1 MALKKGF
8 FKRLQGGVNHS
19 PLKSHEGGPPH
30 SKKDFKG
37 LLAHKLAEKS
47 PVVDERL
54 LNQNVSDNLAVE
66 RFRQNND
73 VSSEQIIKDAAKI
86 KKIEEKKIQE
96 NQNKNRATIG
106 QGAVTEQEKEQAAIN
121 NERGEKIHNASLS
134 LLERPL
140 AYMSDPSAVLG
151 DMGINSFLGFDTGNT
166 TQLAREIETMRTD
179 PNLSFSDKLKAKTQM
194 GLGMVPSATLNVGL
208 GMIGAGGVGTGVKG
222 AANYTGR
229 VLNNAVNPLAG
240 LGKPTAKAV
249 SNALGNNIDDAGV
262 DAFQQAINSQRGSTN
277 VNYNLDN
284 VGGIGDFDF
293 DLSNL
298 PQRTSTDNSLL
309 DMINRKVLGTDKEL
323 GRSLEPL
330 ARELRKGA
338 NTFREA
344 REFAANNMRSE
355 QGQQRL
361 TDLITETLDSKTEI
375 PFSLNPFKDKE
386 VIANMSPK
394 TREKYI
400 NYFKNQH
407 QDKLTN
413 SKSMNE
419 LVDELAFDSQ
429 GNYNP
434 NGAVKAIYGEGDK
447 ISSSLV
453 NNAYYNGKKKGQNP
467 SYVLGTGSTGSSPTA
482 YHELLGHGGQQVDK
496 LGPIGADNRLRN
508 LSQRNVTAEYG
519 SQLPNATPDQDYFN
533 TGSKGLEP
541 YAYAQELKKS
551 MYDLGILKNNNG
563 TWETVTPEM
572 LEKTRDVL
580 IKSPKGYISGPA
592 DGRFFNEARALE
604 FVEDLDGLS
613 TEMNK
618 LIGANNPGDSDGKNK
633 FDLLKVNSMEA
644 NA

>member
-1 MALKKGF
+1 MALKKNF
-8 FKRLQGGVNHS
+8 FKGLQGGVNHS
-19 PLKSHEGGPPH
+19 PLKFHEGGPPH

-37 LLAHKLAEKS
+37 LLAHKLASKE

-66 RFRQNND
+66 KFRQNND
-73 VSSEQIIKDAAKI
+73 VSSEQIIKNAAQI
-86 KKIEEKKIQE
+86 KKIEEKKIQK
-96 NQNKNRATIG
+96 NQNKNRATIS
-106 QGAVTEQEKEQAAIN
+106 QGPVTEQEKKQAAIN

-134 LLERPL
+134 LFERPL
-140 AYMSDPSAVLG
+140 AYMSDPSALLG

-179 PNLSFSDKLKAKTQM
+179 PNLSFSDKLKATTQR

-208 GMIGAGGVGTGVKG
+208 GMIGAGGAGTGVKG

-229 VLNNAVNPLAG
+229 VLNNTVNPLAG
-240 LGKPTAKAV
+240 LGKPTANAV

-262 DAFQQAINSQRGSTN
+262 DAFQQAINAQRGTNN

-284 VGGIGDFDF
+284 VGGIGDFSFDF
-293 DLSNL
+293 SKL
-298 PQRTSTDNSLL
+298 PQRTSENNSLV
-309 DMINRKVLGTDKEL
+309 DMINRKLLGSDKEL

-361 TDLITETLDSKTEI
+361 TDLITETIDSKTEI
-375 PFSLNPFKDKE
+375 PFSLNAFKDKE
-386 VIANMSPK
+386 IVANMSPK

-400 NYFKNQH
+400 NYFKKQH
-407 QDKLTN
+407 QDKLSN

-434 NGAVKAIYGEGDK
+434 NGAVKAIYGEGNK
-447 ISSSLV
+447 IYTDLLV
-453 NNAYYNGKKKGQNP
+453 DNAYYYGLNRGQNP
-467 SYVLGTGSTGSSPTA
+467 SYVLGTGTTGASSTA
-482 YHELLGHGGQQVDK
+482 YHELLGHGGQHVDK
-496 LGPIGADNRLRN
+496 LNKIGDISNADNRLRN
-508 LSQRNVTAEYG
+508 LSQRSAAN
-519 SQLPNATPDQDYFN
+519 STPDQGYFN
-533 TGSKGLEP
+533 TGSKGKEP

-563 TWETVTPEM
+563 TWETVTPGM
-572 LEKTRDVL
+572 LEKTRDIL
-580 IKSPKGYISGPA
+580 TKSPKGYIVGPA
-592 DGRFFNEARALE
+592 DGRFFNEARALD

-618 LIGANNPGDSDGKNK
+618 LIGANNPGDADGKNK
-633 FDLLKVNSMEA
+633 FDLLKANSMEA

>member
-1 MALKKGF
+1 MALKKNF
-8 FKRLQGGVNHS
+8 FKGLQGGINHS
-19 PLKSHEGGPPH
+19 PLKMHEGKPH

-37 LLAHKLAEKS
+37 LLAHKLATKE

-66 RFRQNND
+66 KFRQNND

-86 KKIEEKKIQE
+86 KKTEEKKIQE

-121 NERGEKIHNASLS
+121 NERGEKIHNASLG

-262 DAFQQAINSQRGSTN
+262 DAVQQAINAQKGTTN

-284 VGGIGDFDF
+284 IDSVGDFSF
-293 DLSNL
+293 DIDNL
-298 PQRTSTDNSLL
+298 PERFSSDNSFT
-309 DMINRKVLGTDKEL
+309 DFINQKFLGSDKEL
-323 GRSLEPL
+323 GKSLEPL

-338 NTFREA
+338 NTFRET

-375 PFSLNPFKDKE
+375 PFSFNAFKDKE
-386 VIANMSPK
+386 IVANMSPK

-434 NGAVKAIYGEGDK
+434 NGAVKAIYGDGK
-447 ISSSLV
+447 RKRHSLV
-453 NNAYYNGKKKGQNP
+453 DNAFYSGIKKNQDP
-467 SYVLGTGSTGSSPTA
+467 TYALGANLTGSSPTA
-482 YHELLGHGGQQVDK
+482 YHELLGHGGQQVDN
-496 LGPIGADNRLRN
+496 LGIIGADNRLRN
-508 LSQRNVTAEYG
+508 LSQRSAAN
-519 SQLPNATPDQDYFN
+519 STPDQGYFN
-533 TGSKGLEP
+533 TGSGGKEP
-541 YAYAQELKKS
+541 YAFAQELKKS
-551 MYDLGILKNNNG
+551 MYDSGILKNNNG
-563 TWETVTPEM
+563 TWETVTPGM
-572 LEKTRDVL
+572 LEEARD
-580 IKSPKGYISGPA
+580 IFNKSPKGNLVGPQ
-592 DGRFFNEARALE
+592 DGRFFNEARALD
-604 FVEDLDGLS
+604 FVEDLEGLS

-618 LIGANNPGDSDGKNK
+618 LIGANNPGDADGKNK